1 MATMKREERFEFTY
15 INANGEAK
23 TKTVRSKEQLD
34 KCLKTCE
41 DMHFTVVRKCKLY
54 PFSTMRNQH
63 NFELIANTCAN
74 AMYDMQHGITEWDDA
89 EYDRLAERRDKAQ
102 EFFCYDLP
110 VAWVPWDTYC
120 EMKELAVAAECHRDT
135 MNARARYERDS
146 DWRPGD
152 APWNAPGMSAR
163 DFVR

>member
-1 MATMKREERFEFTY
+1 MKREERYEFTY

-41 DMHFTVVRKCKLY
+41 DMHFAVVRKCKLY

-63 NFELIANTCAN
+63 NFELISNICANT
-74 AMYDMQHGITEWDDA
+74 MYDMQHGLIEWDEA
-89 EYDRLAERRDKAQ
+89 EYDRLAATRDKAN

-110 VAWVPWDTYC
+110 VAWVPFDTLT
-120 EMKELAVAAECHRDT
+120 EMKGLASAAICHRDEV
-135 MNARARYERDS
+135 NARARSAAENDYS
-146 DWRPGD
+146 
-152 APWNAPGMSAR
+152 ASTPWNAPGMSVR
-163 DFVR
+163 DFI